1 MHRQG
6 FICLMY
12 HDLAETLQ
20 GTYTLSWRSFGEQLD
35 RLQEAGWVVEGFGGL
50 ERRLQEGSWPGR
62 YAVLSFDDGYR
73 CFLQV
78 AEMLRARG
86 QGGTFFLTR
95 DYCRQRSEYLPEAEV
110 RILAELAE
118 LGTHGATHEPLS
130 RQSADRVSL
139 ELGESKRWL
148 EDLTGRE
155 VRYMSAPGGAW
166 NRACQKLA
174 MQAGYVLVGN
184 SVEWWNRPS
193 TLLRTRQVNRVALR
207 THFGSEQFERILAG
221 DPRFFLGRRLRSLLL
236 AGPRV
241 VRGLWEVRRRAR

>member
-1 MHRQG
+1 MLQRG

-12 HDLAETLQ
+12 HDLAVAPH
-20 GTYTLSWRSFGEQLD
+20 GAYTLSWQSFGEQMD

-73 CFLQV
+73 SFLRV
-78 AEMLRARG
+78 AEMLRDRG
-86 QGGTFFLTR
+86 VSGTFFLTR
-95 DYCRQRSEYLPEAEV
+95 DYCRQRPEYLPEAEV

-130 RQSADRVSL
+130 RRSADRVRL
-139 ELGESKRWL
+139 ELAESKRWL

-166 NRACQKLA
+166 SRACQMLA
-174 MQAGYVLVGN
+174 SEAGYTLVGN
-184 SVEWWNRPS
+184 SVEWWNRPECTARS
-193 TLLRTRQVNRVALR
+193 RQVNRVALR
-207 THFGSEQFERILAG
+207 THFSLEQFERILAG
-221 DPRFFLGRRLRSLLL
+221 DLRFFLGRRLRSLVL

-241 VRGLWEVRRRAR
+241 VRWLWEVRRRAR